1 METRGQVFAASVPW
15 ASMSRRPVP
24 TAEELARELADA
36 VAGNDTR
43 RAIRLAR
50 QIEAQL
56 SAPMASPRA
65 ERPIR
70 SRKRSTQTAGGAP
83 RAPRVVPLREAK
95 RSSSSVRQTVTAAL
109 SEIGVPSRVRLVA
122 DYCDARFDEQID
134 TRSFSALRR
143 DEHRAWGSSSPRP
156 TYVVPALEG
165 RFFQPIRGLLALSD
179 WPIERR
185 LIGPWSE
192 RADHLAATVQ
202 LARQLS
208 WLSDRDATVAE
219 RLASIVAS
227 MARSIPGA
235 LDGTSVDPTRITDA
249 AQSELG
255 EVARH
260 DGSWRQEAAAR
271 ARQQL
276 RQEEQL
282 WGTTVM
288 VLGAEEQ

>member
-1 METRGQVFAASVPW
+1 MASTTSGPLD
-15 ASMSRRPVP
+15 RP
-24 TAEELARELADA
+24 
-36 VAGNDTR
+36 
-43 RAIRLAR
+43 AR
-50 QIEAQL
+50 QKKKA
-56 SAPMASPRA
+56 A
-65 ERPIR
+65 
-70 SRKRSTQTAGGAP
+70 RSTERTQD
-83 RAPRVVPLREAK
+83 VVPLRPTK
-95 RSSSSVRQTVTAAL
+95 RGSGSARQTVTAAL
-109 SEIGVPSRVRLVA
+109 SEIGVPARTRVVA
-122 DYCDARFDEQID
+122 DYCEARFGEEID
-134 TRSFSALRR
+134 TRALSALRR
-143 DEHRAWGSSSPRP
+143 DERRAWASSSWRP

-165 RFFQPIRGLLALSD
+165 RFFQPIRGLIALSD

-192 RADHLAATVQ
+192 RADHLAATLQ

-208 WLSDRDATVAE
+208 WLSDRDAAVAE

-235 LDGTSVDPTRITDA
+235 IDGTSVEPSRIANA

-255 EVARH
+255 ELAPH
-260 DGSWRQEAAAR
+260 DGPWRQEAAAR

-276 RQEEQL
+276 SQEEQL

>member
-1 METRGQVFAASVPW
+1 METHGHRLASSVPW
-15 ASMSRRPVP
+15 PSMSPRRVP

-36 VAGNDTR
+36 VARNDTP
-43 RAIRLAR
+43 RAIRLTR
-50 QIEAQL
+50 ELEAQL
-56 SAPMASPRA
+56 SAPSAGLPA
-65 ERPIR
+65 ERSTP
-70 SRKRSTQTAGGAP
+70 SRKSSTKTPGSGAKS
-83 RAPRVVPLREAK
+83 RVVPIREAK
-95 RSSSSVRQTVTAAL
+95 RSSSSARQTVTAAL
-109 SEIGVPSRVRLVA
+109 SEIGVPARVRLVA
-122 DYCDARFDEQID
+122 DYCDARFGEQID
-134 TRSFSALRR
+134 TRAFSALRR
-143 DEHRAWGSSSPRP
+143 DERRAWASSSPRP

-192 RADHLAATVQ
+192 RADHLAATAQ

-208 WLSDRDATVAE
+208 WLSDRDAAVAE
-219 RLASIVAS
+219 RLASIVAA

-235 LDGTSVDPTRITDA
+235 LDGTSVEPTRIADA
-249 AQSELG
+249 AQSELD
-255 EVARH
+255 ELAQH
-260 DGSWRQEAAAR
+260 DGPWRQESAVR

-276 RQEEQL
+276 GEEEQL